1 MVNQKLIATIENNL
15 DELAKTWFEEASK
28 SEVMTTYHHFKDEQ
42 NYERGKAVYSNL
54 LKWLKEGAAHEQ
66 VEKYFEKVGAI
77 RLDEG
82 FPLSEVHYALYL
94 SKKIFWGFVDWR
106 DAISGSFQ
114 SSTTTQIMAVL
125 NDYFDLGNFY
135 ITRGYFNELIA
146 KLDVD
151 RKFSHEEIKKL
162 LTQSVMDWDS
172 VNDDEIIWR
181 HV

>member
-1 MVNQKLIATIENNL
+1 MVNQKLISIIEKNL
-15 DELAKTWFEEASK
+15 EDLAKTWFDEAVK
-28 SEVMTTYHHFKDEQ
+28 SEIMTTYHHFKDEQ
-42 NYERGKAVYSNL
+42 NYKRGKAVYENL
-54 LKWLKEGAAHEQ
+54 LKWLKEGALHEE

-77 RLDEG
+77 RLNEG

-114 SSTTTQIMAVL
+114 SSTTTQIMALL

-135 ITRGYFNELIA
+135 ITRGYFKELIT
-146 KLDVD
+146 KLDED
-151 RKFSHEEIKKL
+151 KKFSKEEIKNL
-162 LTQSVMDWDS
+162 LTQSSVDWDN
-172 VNDDEIIWR
+172 VNEDEITWR